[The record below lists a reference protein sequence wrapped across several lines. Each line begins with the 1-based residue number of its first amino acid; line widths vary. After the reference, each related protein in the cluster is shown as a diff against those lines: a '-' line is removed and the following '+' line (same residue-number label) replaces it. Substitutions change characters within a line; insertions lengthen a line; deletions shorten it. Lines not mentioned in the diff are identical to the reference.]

1 MFFYRETPST
11 KHEIGIKSMLSRL
24 KRQRD
29 FNIGFGVRENH
40 EDYSTAFSAGYNN
53 GKADWQFSRFSTDST
68 VSLSIVLGILQKK
81 KKKKCK

>member
-68 VSLSIVLGILQKK
+68 VSIKYSTWYLT
-81 KKKKCK
+81 KKKCK